1 MKASANKI
9 KYNKE
14 YTEQHYD
21 LMPINFKKGVKDRVK
36 IRCEQLG
43 MNMSEYIRYCV
54 EKEIEK
60 NSNN

>member
-1 MKASANKI
+1 MRKTAKELEYI
-9 KYNKE
+9 KN
-14 YTEQHYD
+14 YTEEHYD
-21 LMPINFKKGVKDRVK
+21 LMPISLKKGLKGLLK

>member
-1 MKASANKI
+1 MRRTAKELEYI
-9 KYNKE
+9 KN
-14 YTEQHYD
+14 YTADHYD
-21 LMPINFKKGVKDRVK
+21 LMPISLKKGLKELLK